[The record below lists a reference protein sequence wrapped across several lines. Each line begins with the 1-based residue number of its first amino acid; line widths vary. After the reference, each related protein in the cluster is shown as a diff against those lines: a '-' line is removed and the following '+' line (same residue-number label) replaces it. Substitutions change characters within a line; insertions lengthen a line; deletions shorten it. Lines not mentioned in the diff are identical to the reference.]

1 MKKYFLFAIIANLFS
16 FWSFSQSTGLPT
28 LEGLKKQVPNLKD
41 TALVNCL
48 NLIAY
53 NLDNT
58 GFGPDP
64 ADFIRRSDS
73 IFRYAN
79 LAFEEAKKI
88 NYKKGMVDGLNRL
101 ASSENIKGYGLRW
114 ANQND
119 SSSKAEQTKY
129 VLAAIELAEKI
140 NYDDGLGEAYY
151 GWPTGDRDDT
161 GYYLKKSLPYFQKS
175 GNEKA
180 EGEVC
185 TWIAEGYLATGYYE
199 KAFEYCQ
206 RGLILNQ
213 KTVDDVRTK
222 EEQKWREYL
231 YQQSLSDMADLY
243 KAAGDY
249 QSSLEYLDVSSRF
262 GVERNTGWTMEGEK
276 AEIFRLTRQYDSS
289 FYYLR
294 ISGDT
299 ANTWTKRDIAATY
312 LMTKQYDSALTLLK
326 QVEPE
331 FRKVNHR
338 ENLIPVLFYT
348 ASSYTGKNEDNKALP
363 YARELT
369 SDAEYLGR
377 RPDMMNGYELLSRIH
392 HHFGNNDSAY
402 YYLDKYII
410 LKDSIQN
417 RQFLFRINNYKKVA
431 EDAKKEAKLSLL
443 DKDNKLKD
451 AQLKQEVQQKNFLF
465 ILLSALG
472 LTGFFIYRSIYLK
485 RKNERIRH
493 EQLENEMKLQQLQNE
508 KKHAEFQQRAAELEM
523 QALRAQMNPHFIFN
537 CLSSI
542 NRFILKNEGKTA
554 SNYLT
559 RFSRL
564 MRMVLTN
571 SQKPL
576 IVLDDELEMLGIYL
590 EMERLRFKN
599 SFEYSINF
607 LNAIDS
613 DNIFIPP
620 LLLQPFCENAIWHG
634 LMQKD
639 GPGRLDIELSMR
651 ENILHCVIT
660 DNGVGRERA
669 AEMKSK
675 TGEKEKSMGLKI
687 TTERLAL
694 FNREKAVH
702 TFYEIEDLKDE
713 NGNPAGTKVV
723 IKISF
728 KEAVEE
734 TILTEGRI

>member
-1 MKKYFLFAIIANLFS
+1 MKKYLLFALIASLFS
-16 FWSFSQSTGLPT
+16 FWSISQSTGLPT

-88 NYKKGMVDGLNRL
+88 NYKRGMVDGLNRL

-129 VLAAIELAEKI
+129 LLAAIEIAKKI

-161 GYYLKKSLPYFQKS
+161 SYYLKKSLPYFQKS

-199 KAFEYCQ
+199 NAFEYCQ

-213 KTVDDVRTK
+213 KTVSDVRTK

-276 AEIFRLTRQYDSS
+276 AEIFRLTGQYDSS

-312 LMTKQYDSALTLLK
+312 LMTKHYDSALTLLK
-326 QVEPE
+326 QVEPG

-348 ASSYTGKNEDNKALP
+348 ASSYTGRNEDDKALP
-363 YARELT
+363 YARELI
-369 SDAEYLGR
+369 SDAEYLG
-377 RPDMMNGYELLSRIH
+377 
-392 HHFGNNDSAY
+392 
-402 YYLDKYII
+402 
-410 LKDSIQN
+410 
-417 RQFLFRINNYKKVA
+417 
-431 EDAKKEAKLSLL
+431 
-443 DKDNKLKD
+443 
-451 AQLKQEVQQKNFLF
+451 
-465 ILLSALG
+465 
-472 LTGFFIYRSIYLK
+472 
-485 RKNERIRH
+485 
-493 EQLENEMKLQQLQNE
+493 
-508 KKHAEFQQRAAELEM
+508 
-523 QALRAQMNPHFIFN
+523 
-537 CLSSI
+537 
-542 NRFILKNEGKTA
+542 
-554 SNYLT
+554 
-559 RFSRL
+559 
-564 MRMVLTN
+564 
-571 SQKPL
+571 
-576 IVLDDELEMLGIYL
+576 
-590 EMERLRFKN
+590 
-599 SFEYSINF
+599 
-607 LNAIDS
+607 
-613 DNIFIPP
+613 
-620 LLLQPFCENAIWHG
+620 
-634 LMQKD
+634 
-639 GPGRLDIELSMR
+639 
-651 ENILHCVIT
+651 
-660 DNGVGRERA
+660 
-669 AEMKSK
+669 
-675 TGEKEKSMGLKI
+675 
-687 TTERLAL
+687 
-694 FNREKAVH
+694 
-702 TFYEIEDLKDE
+702 
-713 NGNPAGTKVV
+713 
-723 IKISF
+723 
-728 KEAVEE
+728 
-734 TILTEGRI
+734 EGRI